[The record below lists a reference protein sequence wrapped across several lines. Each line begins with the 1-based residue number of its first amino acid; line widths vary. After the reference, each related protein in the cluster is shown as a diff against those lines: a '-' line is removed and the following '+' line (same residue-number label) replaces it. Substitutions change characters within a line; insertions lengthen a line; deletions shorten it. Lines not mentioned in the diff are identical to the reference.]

1 MITSSLEKGDNKLI
15 LGLALQTA
23 DIKLF
28 GIVSSRMNLHDIVE
42 ALLPHL
48 ISLPQ
53 NFKTHILAEIA
64 ASLPDPMNA
73 TPTQYIN
80 LLHLLYIKN
89 DFALVAKIIYESV
102 KRG

>member
-1 MITSSLEKGDNKLI
+1 

-23 DIKLF
+23 DISLF
-28 GIVSSRMNLHDIVE
+28 GRVSNKMSLHDIVE
-42 ALLPHL
+42 SLLPHL

-53 NFKTHILAEIA
+53 NFKTQILAEIA
-64 ASLPDPMNA
+64 ASLPDPLNA

-89 DFALVAKIIYESV
+89 DFEVVAKIIYESV